1 MVFNVLIDS
10 AVLQT
15 SAEWRSSFQATVME
29 RGREKNPFINDA
41 IANVLI
47 VGQDQF
53 IKLTEE
59 V

>member
-15 SAEWRSSFQATVME
+15 SAEWRSSFGTVME
-29 RGREKNPFINDA
+29 WGREKNPFINDA